1 MAKKSKADSKRS
13 EISRE
18 QARKEAQQEI
28 AQYEGLYIEEEEI
41 LREVQKQSER
51 LEEQEKKEQDTAN
64 DADIKT
70 DLPPKTLKEKAPA
83 KHAAPSVNS
92 HEEMLQDLEQ
102 MRAARE
108 ESARK
113 IEEFLKDNLQQTQEI
128 SVSDAAQES
137 EAESSA
143 EKQEHTKQAG
153 QAKAP
158 EKEPRRAAKKQEVHD
173 ERDAGSQTAP
183 QKEKKKRKGPN
194 VLAWAAML
202 CVAAGVGYAARI
214 AQQEWQAAS
223 AAYSGAAVTAS
234 TSEVQEETPATA
246 PAENQETA
254 DLTATEENGAIGIL
268 RLVNTQHPLP
278 DGYIPPELE
287 VMDTEDR
294 QLDARA
300 AAAFRELEA
309 AAIADGC
316 PIFLSSGYRSYERQK
331 YLFVE
336 MIQDNLALGYKY
348 EDAYTNTKSLRNIPG
363 TSEHQTGLAADILS
377 VNYLEMDEGFA
388 DTKEGKWLKENA
400 ARFGFILRYPKDKE
414 AITGTQFEPWHYR
427 YVGVEDATKI
437 MEQGVCL
444 EEYLGMTS

>member
-1 MAKKSKADSKRS
+1 
-13 EISRE
+13 
-18 QARKEAQQEI
+18 
-28 AQYEGLYIEEEEI
+28 
-41 LREVQKQSER
+41 
-51 LEEQEKKEQDTAN
+51 
-64 DADIKT
+64 
-70 DLPPKTLKEKAPA
+70 
-83 KHAAPSVNS
+83 
-92 HEEMLQDLEQ
+92 
-102 MRAARE
+102 
-108 ESARK
+108 
-113 IEEFLKDNLQQTQEI
+113 
-128 SVSDAAQES
+128 
-137 EAESSA
+137 
-143 EKQEHTKQAG
+143 
-153 QAKAP
+153 
-158 EKEPRRAAKKQEVHD
+158 
-173 ERDAGSQTAP
+173 
-183 QKEKKKRKGPN
+183 
-194 VLAWAAML
+194 
-202 CVAAGVGYAARI
+202 
-214 AQQEWQAAS
+214 
-223 AAYSGAAVTAS
+223 
-234 TSEVQEETPATA
+234 
-246 PAENQETA
+246 
-254 DLTATEENGAIGIL
+254 
-268 RLVNTQHPLP
+268 
-278 DGYIPPELE
+278 
-287 VMDTEDR
+287 MDTEDR